1 MAESIRKVDLF
12 SIDIAN
18 KAGEGAKV
26 LGALRDAGVNLLAV
40 WGYPTKAKKARID
53 LVAADKAALNKAAK
67 KAGIVLGGKQTA
79 FLMEGDDEVGVL
91 ANILGK
97 LAAAGINVFAAQ
109 AVCAGAGRFGG
120 VITVG
125 ADDVKKA
132 AKALG
137 VK

>member
-1 MAESIRKVDLF
+1 MAESIRKGDLF

-67 KAGIVLGGKQTA
+67 KAGSCS
-79 FLMEGDDEVGVL
+79 VGS
-91 ANILGK
+91 
-97 LAAAGINVFAAQ
+97 
-109 AVCAGAGRFGG
+109 RPHS
-120 VITVG
+120 
-125 ADDVKKA
+125 
-132 AKALG
+132 
-137 VK
+137 